1 MTAISKAM
9 IADKLSAELG
19 VNKLDAQQIV
29 NLFFDELRETLS
41 KGVPV
46 KLSGFGNFN
55 LRDKGSRPGRNPKT
69 GDPVEIKARRVVTFK
84 QGLKLKKRIEK
95 EVQ

>member
-9 IADKLSAELG
+9 IADKLADKLG
-19 VNKLDAQQIV
+19 INKLDAQKIV
-29 NLFFDELRETLS
+29 NLFFEDLRETLAR
-41 KGVPV
+41 GEPI

-55 LRDKGSRPGRNPKT
+55 LRDKGERPGRNPKT
-69 GDPVEIKARRVVTFK
+69 GEPVIISARRVVTFK

-95 EVQ
+95 EVH